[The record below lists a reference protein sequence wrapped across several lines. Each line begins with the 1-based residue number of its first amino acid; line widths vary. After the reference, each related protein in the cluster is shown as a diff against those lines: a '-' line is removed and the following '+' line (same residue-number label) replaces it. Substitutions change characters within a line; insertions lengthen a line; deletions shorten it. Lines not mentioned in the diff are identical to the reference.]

1 MGRLAAVLVAV
12 LMLPVSVAHATP
24 RTDGSRPAP
33 ASVTRLV
40 VGVPSRTLNKIGIG
54 DVYRY
59 GPQTFG
65 AFKLNGPPLISA
77 GKPEV
82 VTMNFA
88 WCPHCAANSWALAIA
103 LSRFGTL
110 TGLRLINTGTYYC
123 TLAASPCSLAPQQ
136 CYPYTHGLSFF
147 GTSFKSAYLS
157 FAHIVLQD
165 VHGHNLQH
173 PSRKQFRSINQYDP
187 GAGSAPALDMGGMV
201 GFIGP
206 GYDPGALHAK
216 TWSQIAGSLADP
228 HSKVAR
234 HVDGLANL
242 YTAAMCKLTKGRP
255 AAVCRSKG
263 VLAAGARVGNL
274 PTPPPPPPGAP

>member
-1 MGRLAAVLVAV
+1 
-12 LMLPVSVAHATP
+12 MLPVSVAQATA
-24 RTDGSRPAP
+24 RTDGSTPAP
-33 ASVTRLV
+33 ASITRLV
-40 VGVPSRTLNKIGIG
+40 TGVPRSTLNKVGTG
-54 DVYRY
+54 DIYRY
-59 GPQTFG
+59 GPETFS
-65 AFKLNGPPLISA
+65 AYKLGGSPLMSG

-82 VTMNFA
+82 LTMNFA

-110 TGLRLINTGTYYC
+110 TGLRLINSGTYYC
-123 TLAASPCSLAPQQ
+123 TLAASPCTLAPQP

-147 GTSFKSAYLS
+147 GASFRSAYLS

-173 PSRKQFRSINQYDP
+173 LRRKEFRSISQYDP
-187 GAGSAPALDMGGMV
+187 GAGSAPALDMAGMF
-201 GFIGP
+201 GFLGP
-206 GYDPGALHAK
+206 GYDPGTLHGK

-228 HSKVAR
+228 HSTVAR

-255 AAVCRSKG
+255 AAVCTSKG
-263 VLAAGARVGNL
+263 VRAAETRVGSL
-274 PTPPPPPPGAP
+274 PPPPPPPPGAP